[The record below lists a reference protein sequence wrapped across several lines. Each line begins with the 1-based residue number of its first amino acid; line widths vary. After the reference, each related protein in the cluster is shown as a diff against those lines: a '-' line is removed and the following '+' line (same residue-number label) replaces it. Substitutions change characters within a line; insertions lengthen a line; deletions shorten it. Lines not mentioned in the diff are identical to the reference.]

1 MKQTFIKDKKMLC
14 FADFKRCVSD
24 QNPMVF
30 CWYKF
35 ICDLVEASKIK
46 QMPT

>member
-14 FADFKRCVSD
+14 FADFKGCVSN
-24 QNPMVF
+24 QNSKVF